1 MFWRRRKTAH
11 QAQEPTAL
19 PAAARSAPESFE
31 VPTDW
36 RVDRTTVSFMAF
48 PHPGPLVIADT
59 TVTCRQCGAE
69 REWMVIKTSEGVFV
83 RCRCTFTWPEP
94 RISPQWFD
102 DLMGPVT
109 DVAPDF
115 NHALRSMGYD
125 GAFSGTYLVD

>member
-1 MFWRRRKTAH
+1 MFWRKRKTAG
-11 QAQEPTAL
+11 QGQEPAA
-19 PAAARSAPESFE
+19 PAAAPSAPESFE

-59 TVTCRQCGAE
+59 TAICHQCGAE
-69 REWMVIKTSEGVFV
+69 REWMVIKTSEGVFI

-94 RISPQWFD
+94 RMAPQRFD

-115 NHALRSMGYD
+115 HHALRSMGYD
-125 GAFSGTYLVD
+125 GAFSGTYLDE

>member
-1 MFWRRRKTAH
+1 MFWRKRKTAH

-19 PAAARSAPESFE
+19 PAAAQSAPESFE

-48 PHPGPLVIADT
+48 PHPGPLVIADA

-125 GAFSGTYLVD
+125 GVFSGTYLVE

>member
-1 MFWRRRKTAH
+1 MLWHRRKTAH
-11 QAQEPTAL
+11 QEQK
-19 PAAARSAPESFE
+19 PAALAAAQPAPESFE
-31 VPTDW
+31 VPTDL
-36 RVDRTTVSFMAF
+36 RVDRTTASFMAF

-59 TVTCRQCGAE
+59 TVTCRQCEAE
-69 REWMVIKTSEGVFV
+69 REWMVIKTAEGVFV

-94 RISPQWFD
+94 RMTPKRFD

-125 GAFSGTYLVD
+125 GAFSGTYLT